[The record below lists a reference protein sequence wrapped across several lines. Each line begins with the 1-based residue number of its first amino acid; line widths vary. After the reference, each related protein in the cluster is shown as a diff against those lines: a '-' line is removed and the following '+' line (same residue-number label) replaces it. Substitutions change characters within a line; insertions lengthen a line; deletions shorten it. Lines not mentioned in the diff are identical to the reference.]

1 VQAVARA
8 ALARNTA
15 SRSSLPLSQYAGT
28 YTDDWYGDI
37 VIEEQDGRLTI
48 RFTHTPALVGDLE
61 HWQYDTFVAKWRDR
75 ELRADAY
82 ITFALNPDGTIEQAK
97 MIPTSPTVDFSYDF
111 QDLLL
116 KPKKTP

>member
-1 VQAVARA
+1 MV
-8 ALARNTA
+8 TSS
-15 SRSSLPLSQYAGT
+15 SRSK
-28 YTDDWYGDI
+28 
-37 VIEEQDGRLTI
+37 DGRLTI

-97 MIPTSPTVDFSYDF
+97 MAPTSPAVDFSYRLSGSPAEAEEDAVTCAHVTCLQWVNAYSTMF
-111 QDLLL
+111 VANA
-116 KPKKTP
+116 